1 MTDSLLSDFDFELP
15 EDSIA
20 QSPPIERGASRLLVL
35 PRREGAI
42 EHRSFRDLPSLL
54 RPNDLLVFND
64 TKVIPARIELR
75 RATGGRVRGLLLDP
89 PRAGS
94 FRSLLE
100 GKGRL
105 QVGDVLSTP
114 AGLPVRLLERLGGG
128 AWRLEVEQ
136 AAALEILERG
146 RMPLPPYIARADGED
161 PRDALDR
168 ERYQTVFAREPGAVA
183 APTAGLHFD
192 EALLER
198 LREFGVERAFTTLH
212 VGLGTFQPVRVE
224 VLAEHV
230 MHFERYEVPRATTE
244 SIARAR
250 TRGGRV
256 IAVGTTV
263 VRSLESWA
271 CAGSPPEIVG
281 DTNLFIRPGTG
292 FEFRVVDA
300 MITNFHLPK
309 STLLM
314 LVSTFAGRERIL
326 AAYQEAVALG
336 YRFFSYGDAM
346 FIG

>member
-1 MTDSLLSDFDFELP
+1 MTDQNLSDFDFQLP
-15 EDSIA
+15 EDLIA
-20 QSPPIERGASRLLVL
+20 QTPPVERGASRLMVL
-35 PRREGAI
+35 PRHEGALA
-42 EHRSFRDLPSLL
+42 HRTFRELPSLL
-54 RPNDLLVFND
+54 RAGDLLVFND

-89 PRAGS
+89 PCAPS
-94 FRSLLE
+94 FRSLLA

-128 AWRLEVEQ
+128 AWRLAVDAE
-136 AAALEILERG
+136 AAQEILDRG

-192 EALLER
+192 DAMLANLAAL
-198 LREFGVERAFTTLH
+198 GVERAFTTLH
-212 VGLGTFQPVRVE
+212 VGLGTFQPVRVDA
-224 VLAEHV
+224 LAEHV

-244 SIARAR
+244 SVAR
-250 TRGGRV
+250 TRERGGRV

-271 CAGSPPEIVG
+271 AAGSPPESVG

-326 AAYQEAVALG
+326 AAYREAVRLG